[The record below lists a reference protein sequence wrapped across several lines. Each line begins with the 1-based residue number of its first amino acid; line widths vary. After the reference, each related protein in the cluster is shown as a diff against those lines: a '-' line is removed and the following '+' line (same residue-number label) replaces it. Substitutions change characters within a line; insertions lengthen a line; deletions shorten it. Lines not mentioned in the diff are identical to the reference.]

1 MLISDWSSDVCSS
14 DLLLGVPVDRIPRAL
29 EESDFLGQVFLT
41 RREMQN
47 PKAPRYMRK
56 YQPTEADDIE
66 TSKHIIEIALEHYVP
81 TVRPWNEAR
90 RLARESGMTAAQI
103 RKRSEERRVGKE
115 CVSTCRSRW
124 WP

>member
-66 TSKHIIEIALEHYVP
+66 TSKHIIESALEH
-81 TVRPWNEAR
+81 
-90 RLARESGMTAAQI
+90 
-103 RKRSEERRVGKE
+103 RSEEHTSELQSLMRTSYAVFCLKKKTNTHTTTLTPTQLSYHMR
-115 CVSTCRSRW
+115 
-124 WP
+124 